1 MPVLKS
7 PRKIESV
14 SSRESG
20 FLFNNLIFVVMC
32 FAVFWGTLF
41 PVITEAVNGSKISV
55 GPPFFNQINI
65 PIGLALLAL
74 TGIGPML
81 AWRGTSNNKLIQ
93 NFALPIILGLVTAF
107 ILIYFK
113 LSAYTII
120 SFSLCVFVVVAISS
134 EFIKGVRV
142 RKNKFN
148 EIIFVSLFK
157 MIEKN
162 RSRYGGYIVHIGI
175 VLMFV
180 GFTGHAFD
188 KEKEFGIEVG
198 GIEEVG
204 NYKFQLTRMFEE
216 ERPNHYAWITD
227 LRVTDLAGNFI
238 TNLRPEKRVYFH
250 KNPDINKRQ
259 PHSELDIYST
269 INKDIYSIFS
279 SVSSDN
285 NIAFVKIMIN
295 PLVKWVW
302 IGGYILAFGTI
313 IALWPR
319 KD

>member
-1 MPVLKS
+1 
-7 PRKIESV
+7 
-14 SSRESG
+14 
-20 FLFNNLIFVVMC
+20 
-32 FAVFWGTLF
+32 
-41 PVITEAVNGSKISV
+41 
-55 GPPFFNQINI
+55 
-65 PIGLALLAL
+65 
-74 TGIGPML
+74 ML
-81 AWRGTSNNKLIQ
+81 AWKGTSNDKLIQ
-93 NFALPIILGLVTAF
+93 NFTYPIALGLLTAF
-107 ILIYFK
+107 ALFFLK
-113 LSAYTII
+113 LTFYTVI

-134 EFIKGVRV
+134 EFVKGVRV
-142 RKNKFN
+142 RKNKFK
-148 EIIFVSLFK
+148 ESIFISLFR

-162 RSRYGGYIVHIGI
+162 RSRYGGYIVHLGI

-198 GIEEVG
+198 QSKKVA
-204 NYKFQLTRMFEE
+204 NYNFELTRMYEQ
-216 ERPNHYAWITD
+216 ERSNHYAWITD
-227 LRVTDLAGNFI
+227 LRVTDISGNFI

-269 INKDIYSIFS
+269 FNKDIYSIFS

-285 NIAFVKIMIN
+285 SIAFVKIMIN